1 MEEMKDMERGKYQ
14 REKKII
20 KGGLRY
26 MENYELRMVREEM
39 MEREVM
45 WENEMNI
52 INKMSLVMN
61 YNKGGIS
68 KEWMLRIGMFI

>member
-1 MEEMKDMERGKYQ
+1 
-14 REKKII
+14 
-20 KGGLRY
+20 

-45 WENEMNI
+45 WENEKNI